1 MRNAECLGLWEWFV
15 TSVRIASFC
24 HIMMMIECGGVKVE
38 WLEVLGQLDLVG
50 GMDYCRELTSVE
62 VNWYRK

>member
-1 MRNAECLGLWEWFV
+1 V